1 LEAPTFENLDLEW
14 ERADHTVLLR
24 VRRPHARNAIDRAT
38 MEELDQAI
46 EILETRPD
54 VGCLVVTGDGD
65 RAFVAGGDLKD
76 FVKLETSEQGRA
88 MGARM
93 QAVLQRLEDLPFPTI
108 AAIGA
113 NAYGGGCEVALACD
127 LRVMSE
133 GAHLIF
139 SQARLGLITG
149 WGGTPRLV
157 RAVGPTVAMRILFT
171 GEYLSASDAK
181 ELGLVASVAPEGL
194 ALATALDMARQITRH
209 PQASIRA
216 FKTLI
221 RQCAEG
227 SFSDAV
233 ALENELFATRWGSTE
248 HQNAVREFL
257 QRKPP
262 TFSEESS

>member
-1 LEAPTFENLDLEW
+1 MVDVPLFENLDLEL
-14 ERADHTVLLR
+14 ERADDTVLLR
-24 VRRPHARNAIDRAT
+24 VRRPQARNAIDRKT

-46 EILETRPD
+46 AFLESKPE

-76 FVKLETSEQGRA
+76 FVKLETSDEGRA

-93 QAVLQRLEDLPFPTI
+93 QGVLQRLEDLPFPTI

-133 GAHLIF
+133 GAHLVF

-171 GEYLSASDAK
+171 GEYLSAEDARD
-181 ELGLVASVAPEGL
+181 LGLVAAVAPEGL

-221 RQCAEG
+221 KQCAQGAFAE
-227 SFSDAV
+227 SVS
-233 ALENELFATRWGSTE
+233 LENELFGSRWGSPE
-248 HQNAVREFL
+248 HQHAVREFL

-262 TFSEESS
+262 TFSDES